1 MLNYFEVKYY
11 NMLNIFEFSHA
22 KEIVNLAWFMQ
33 KNFFVNHPITFYDQ
47 DTNTKL
53 VPASFLYFLEVM
65 KVK

>member
-1 MLNYFEVKYY
+1 MLNYFEV
-11 NMLNIFEFSHA
+11 MLNIFEFSHA
-22 KEIVNLAWFMQ
+22 KEIVNLVWFMQ
-33 KNFFVNHPITFYDQ
+33 KKFFVNHPITFYDQ

>member
-1 MLNYFEVKYY
+1 
-11 NMLNIFEFSHA
+11 MLNIFEFSHA